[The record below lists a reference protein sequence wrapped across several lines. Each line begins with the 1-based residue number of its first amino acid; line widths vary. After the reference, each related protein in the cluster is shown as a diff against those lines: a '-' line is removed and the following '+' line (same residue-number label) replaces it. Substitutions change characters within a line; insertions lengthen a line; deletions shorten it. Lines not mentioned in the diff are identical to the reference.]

1 MEFTEQETQLIATL
15 REAQV
20 GAASEDFSLLIER
33 RQGAWDIALSSVI
46 VEKSLK
52 AKTHKAR
59 GTGATFSQAWDEMG
73 PLWA

>member
-15 REAQV
+15 REAQ
-20 GAASEDFSLLIER
+20 GDPDEDFSLQIER

-46 VEKSLK
+46 VGKTLKS
-52 AKTHKAR
+52 KTHKAR
-59 GTGATFSQAWDEMG
+59 GTGATFNQAWDEMN